1 MQKCEKLKRKKNG
14 DQLLAELISRPA
26 RLDVTWQQQ
35 QQLRFHFL
43 FFFRIS
49 FHSKIGRNVF
59 IFFALLFHFFFLL
72 LWIFRLPWNRC
83 YMYISFTLTI
93 RTSPCDAYFPQL
105 FFIFILNFLT
115 RKKENSSLL
124 IDDTNKNMKNVNVNV
139 FPVEKRRD
147 IASVAS

>member
-43 FFFRIS
+43 FFFAFRFTPKLDETFLFS
-49 FHSKIGRNVF
+49 LHFYF
-59 IFFALLFHFFFLL
+59 IFFFLL